1 MDFAKLLFFILIIG
15 FAIFKELGSSAKK
28 EKAARMRERK
38 PVPPMPLASAYA
50 SASTAI
56 SPADASVP
64 PKPYSYPMPPAQS
77 AKPENAS
84 TAPVFE
90 EGMRVTADIPPM
102 APNTPSVNRESVV
115 PDLSDPANLRAAIIF
130 SEILAPKF

>member
-28 EKAARMRERK
+28 EKAARKQERR
-38 PVPPMPLASAYA
+38 PVPPMPSASAYA
-50 SASTAI
+50 LASTAM
-56 SPADASVP
+56 SPANVPVP
-64 PKPYSYPMPPAQS
+64 PKPYRNPVPPVPP

-84 TAPVFE
+84 PAPVFE
-90 EGMRVTADIPPM
+90 EGMRVTADITPM
-102 APNTPSVNRESVV
+102 SPTTPSVNRESTV
-115 PDLSDPANLRAAIIF
+115 PDLSNPANLRAAIIF

>member
-38 PVPPMPLASAYA
+38 HVPPMPSASAYA

-56 SPADASVP
+56 SPADAPVP
-64 PKPYSYPMPPAQS
+64 PKPYSNPMPPTPPAMHES
-77 AKPENAS
+77 AS

-102 APNTPSVNRESVV
+102 TPNTPSVNRGSVV